1 MRNQELRPN
10 LLLIINSIRE
20 FSISH
25 HLVRIREVY
34 NLRKIIRVE
43 ININQL
49 FRIRSVA
56 NNMRTF
62 RTRRKSNCI
71 TGFHCNIPIDGTN
84 DTCTAD
90 NIEHLFIRFM
100 IMVSI
105 GKTTRFHF
113 YKVHTALVHIRLRN
127 NRFYCKF
134 ITILANFSDLLRSC
148 NSLLQ
153 VLSLSFCF

>member
-34 NLRKIIRVE
+34 NLREIIRVE

-62 RTRRKSNCI
+62 RTRRK
-71 TGFHCNIPIDGTN
+71 
-84 DTCTAD
+84 
-90 NIEHLFIRFM
+90 
-100 IMVSI
+100 
-105 GKTTRFHF
+105 
-113 YKVHTALVHIRLRN
+113 
-127 NRFYCKF
+127 
-134 ITILANFSDLLRSC
+134 
-148 NSLLQ
+148 
-153 VLSLSFCF
+153 

>member
-34 NLRKIIRVE
+34 NLRKIVRVE

-56 NNMRTF
+56 NDMCTF
-62 RTRRKSNCI
+62 RPRRESNCI
-71 TGFHCNIPIDGTN
+71 TGFHRYISIDGT
-84 DTCTAD
+84 
-90 NIEHLFIRFM
+90 II
-100 IMVSI
+100 
-105 GKTTRFHF
+105 
-113 YKVHTALVHIRLRN
+113 
-127 NRFYCKF
+127 
-134 ITILANFSDLLRSC
+134 
-148 NSLLQ
+148 
-153 VLSLSFCF
+153 

>member
-34 NLRKIIRVE
+34 NLREIIRVK

-71 TGFHCNIPIDGTN
+71 TGFHCNISIDGTN
-84 DTCTAD
+84 NTCTAD
-90 NIEHLFIRFM
+90 NIEYLIVFLF
-100 IMVSI
+100 
-105 GKTTRFHF
+105 
-113 YKVHTALVHIRLRN
+113 LNCL
-127 NRFYCKF
+127 
-134 ITILANFSDLLRSC
+134 
-148 NSLLQ
+148 
-153 VLSLSFCF
+153 

>member
-49 FRIRSVA
+49 FR
-56 NNMRTF
+56 
-62 RTRRKSNCI
+62 C
-71 TGFHCNIPIDGTN
+71 
-84 DTCTAD
+84 
-90 NIEHLFIRFM
+90 E
-100 IMVSI
+100 
-105 GKTTRFHF
+105 
-113 YKVHTALVHIRLRN
+113 
-127 NRFYCKF
+127 
-134 ITILANFSDLLRSC
+134 
-148 NSLLQ
+148 
-153 VLSLSFCF
+153 